1 MHQFNY
7 FLFNSAERWFLKSC
21 CWKALVSFDVSC
33 SLHHSCYLVARQLS
47 HAALMDGLGG
57 RGPHYFPRAVK
68 EKERAGIPMCLL
80 WGNVASSPDK
90 NAGFCLTMFSRMW
103 VYSSISWSS
112 LKIYR
117 VWKNHPVSPH
127 HSEYERDIHTEF
139 RIGNPTVVRGAD
151 FVIVIQEAECRG
163 GKANHDRR

>member
-1 MHQFNY
+1 MHLFNFY
-7 FLFNSAERWFLKSC
+7 LFNSAERWFLKSC
-21 CWKALVSFDVSC
+21 CWKALVSFWCVLFPPSF
-33 SLHHSCYLVARQLS
+33 LLLS
-47 HAALMDGLGG
+47 GQTIKPCCINGWAW

-90 NAGFCLTMFSRMW
+90 NAGFSLTMFSRMW

-127 HSEYERDIHTEF
+127 QSKYGRDIHAEF